1 VKFLFEETKAA
12 RICLL
17 PKPLAVAQ
25 LFNVTTCIVVDSGAT
40 NTSVWVVIDGK
51 VVESRSQSINVG
63 GWHVSECLKRTL
75 DTNSI
80 TVSSL
85 DNSAVKQK
93 CRLSLNLN
101 REQSVS
107 ETLHV
112 KSQRENS
119 SNPSM
124 SGYYNN
130 PYHMVHHQK
139 LEMTEITMSSELFVA
154 PEMMYALLD
163 LPERVAEATR
173 DLPDHVLKECFSNI
187 LITGGNTDLRI

>member
-1 VKFLFEETKAA
+1 MIF
-12 RICLL
+12 
-17 PKPLAVAQ
+17 Q
-25 LFNVTTCIVVDSGAT
+25 
-40 NTSVWVVIDGK
+40 
-51 VVESRSQSINVG
+51 
-63 GWHVSECLKRTL
+63 
-75 DTNSI
+75 I

-119 SNPSM
+119 ANFM
-124 SGYYNN
+124 GSGYYNN

-154 PEMMYALLD
+154 PEMMYALL
-163 LPERVAEATR
+163 
-173 DLPDHVLKECFSNI
+173 
-187 LITGGNTDLRI
+187 GNYHISKTIF

>member
-1 VKFLFEETKAA
+1 M
-12 RICLL
+12 
-17 PKPLAVAQ
+17 
-25 LFNVTTCIVVDSGAT
+25 
-40 NTSVWVVIDGK
+40 
-51 VVESRSQSINVG
+51 
-63 GWHVSECLKRTL
+63 
-75 DTNSI
+75 
-80 TVSSL
+80 SSL

-154 PEMMYALLD
+154 PEMMYALLGNYHI
-163 LPERVAEATR
+163 T
-173 DLPDHVLKECFSNI
+173 FSRFDVSPNI
-187 LITGGNTDLRI
+187 